1 MCDFKLFQMINVITE
16 NYMGLLEDVFISVEY
31 TRNPD
36 IKSKYREESDGY
48 QCVVLG
54 FNSLE
59 SLNDFIKANDIQLVE
74 DEE

>member
-16 NYMGLLEDVFISVEY
+16 NQMGLLEDVFISVEY
-31 TRNPD
+31 TRNHN
-36 IKSKYREESDGY
+36 IKSKYSEESDGY

-54 FNSLE
+54 FNSLD
-59 SLNDFIKANDIQLVE
+59 SLNDFIKTNDIQLVE

>member
-1 MCDFKLFQMINVITE
+1 MCNFKLFQMINVITE

-36 IKSKYREESDGY
+36 IKSKYSEESNGY

-54 FNSLE
+54 FNSLD
-59 SLNDFIKANDIQLVE
+59 SLNDFIKTNDIQLVE
-74 DEE
+74 NEE